1 MGEGDRVRIG
11 TGLRAVFL
19 RDIRLV
25 WRHRSDIVNPVVFY
39 LIGITMLPLGL
50 DGSRQLLGSI
60 APGMLW
66 IMAMLATLLSLEALF
81 RSDFEDGSLI
91 QFQLSS
97 QPLYL
102 TVLCKVLAYWLST
115 GLPLTLMAPV
125 LALMLSLPAD
135 GYWALVLTLLP
146 GTAILALVGA
156 LGAALTVCLRSGGLV
171 MTLII
176 MPLYLPVLII
186 GASAVSNAVAGFG
199 FSRELALLVAG
210 LSLSLLIMPPAI
222 AGALKISSNQ

>member
-1 MGEGDRVRIG
+1 M
-11 TGLRAVFL
+11 
-19 RDIRLV
+19 RLI

-39 LIGITMLPLGL
+39 LIGITMLPLGI
-50 DGSRQLLGSI
+50 DASRQLLAAI

-66 IMAMLATLLSLEALF
+66 IMAMLATLLSLDALF

-91 QFQLSS
+91 QFQLSD

-102 TVLCKVLAYWLST
+102 TVLGKVFAYWLST
-115 GLPLTLMAPV
+115 GLPLTLIAPI
-125 LALMLSLPAD
+125 LGLMLSLPAD
-135 GYWALVLTLLP
+135 GYWALVFTLIP
-146 GTAILALVGA
+146 GTAVLALVGA

-186 GASAVSNAVAGFG
+186 GSSAVSNAVAGFG
-199 FSRELALLVAG
+199 YQRELALLGAG
-210 LSLSLLIMPPAI
+210 LALALIIMPPAI